1 MGGFYLES
9 TLSSPSLI
17 ERWSGS
23 AFRKNWWTMYEY
35 DLFVIGT
42 GPGGHRAAIQAAKLG
57 KRVGVAEA
65 GNVVGGICI
74 GKGTIPSKTLR
85 EAALYLSGY
94 RERNVYGASYTVKQ
108 NILMS
113 DLLHH
118 TDHVI
123 QTEMDV
129 VRHQLQ
135 RNGIDLHTA
144 HASFVD
150 DHTIQLETLGS
161 HQHADITSDKIVIA
175 TGTTAARDPH
185 IPFDGQR
192 IFTSDDMLELED
204 LPKTMAIIGGG
215 VIGVEF
221 ATIFAILGVR
231 VTLLDARDRLLD
243 FVDAEIIDSLIYNMR
258 QNRVTL
264 RLGEE
269 VTGIETLEGEGQRQV
284 RIKLKSGK
292 QIAADK
298 ALYSVGRQGVTDG
311 LNLDAAGLSADAR
324 GRIKVNENYQTC
336 VENIYAVGDVIGF
349 PSLAS
354 TSSEQGRL
362 SACHAFG
369 IEAESIPDLL
379 PYGIYS
385 IPEISII
392 GKSEE
397 DLTEEGVAYE
407 IGKAEYKEIARGT
420 ILGDASGML
429 KLIFHA
435 DTRKLLGV
443 CIIGEGASE
452 LIHIGQAVLTMNGT
466 IDYFIDT
473 VFNYPTL
480 AECYKT
486 AAFDGMNRLG

>member
-1 MGGFYLES
+1 
-9 TLSSPSLI
+9 
-17 ERWSGS
+17 
-23 AFRKNWWTMYEY
+23 MYDY

-42 GPGGHRAAIQAAKLG
+42 GPGGQRAAVQAAKLG

-65 GNVVGGICI
+65 GTVVGGICI
-74 GKGTIPSKTLR
+74 AKGTIPSKTLR

-94 RERNVYGASYTVKQ
+94 RERAVYGASYSVKQ
-108 NILMS
+108 KITMA
-113 DLLHH
+113 DLLHR

-123 QTEMDV
+123 RTEMDV
-129 VRHQLQ
+129 IRHQLL

-150 DHTIQLETLGS
+150 EHTLRLETPGAS
-161 HQHADITSDKIVIA
+161 QHQEVTCDKIVIA
-175 TGTTAARDPH
+175 TGTSAARDNH

-204 LPKTMAIIGGG
+204 LPRTMAIIGGG

-231 VTLLDARDRLLD
+231 VTLVDARPRLLD

-258 QNRVTL
+258 RNRVTL
-264 RLGEE
+264 RMAEE
-269 VTGIETLEGEGQRQV
+269 VTGLETVDDDRGEHV

-292 QIAADK
+292 QIFADK
-298 ALYSVGRQGVTDG
+298 ALYSIGRQGATGG
-311 LNLDAAGLSADAR
+311 LNLEAAGLDADSR
-324 GRIKVNENYQTC
+324 GRIKVSEHFQCAT
-336 VENIYAVGDVIGF
+336 ENIYAVGDVIGF

-362 SACHAFG
+362 AACHAFG
-369 IEAESIPDLL
+369 VDAVSIPDLF
-379 PYGIYS
+379 PYGIYA
-385 IPEISII
+385 IPEISTV
-392 GKSEE
+392 GKGEE
-397 DLTEEGVAYE
+397 ELTEQGVHYE
-407 IGKAEYKEIARGT
+407 VGKAEYREIARGT
-420 ILGDASGML
+420 ILGDSSGML
-429 KLIFHA
+429 KLIFNA
-435 DTRKLLGV
+435 DTRELLGV

-452 LIHIGQAVLTMNGT
+452 LIHIGQAVLAMKGT
-466 IDYFIDT
+466 IDYFIET

-486 AAFDGMNRLG
+486 AAFDGINRLG

>member
-1 MGGFYLES
+1 
-9 TLSSPSLI
+9 
-17 ERWSGS
+17 
-23 AFRKNWWTMYEY
+23 MYDY

-42 GPGGHRAAIQAAKLG
+42 GPGGQRAAVQAAKLG

-65 GNVVGGICI
+65 GTVVGGICI
-74 GKGTIPSKTLR
+74 AKGTIPSKTLR

-94 RERNVYGASYTVKQ
+94 RERAVYGASYSVKQ
-108 NILMS
+108 KITMG
-113 DLLHH
+113 DLLHR

-123 QTEMDV
+123 RTEMDV
-129 VRHQLQ
+129 IRHQLL

-150 DHTIQLETLGS
+150 EHTLRLETPGAS
-161 HQHADITSDKIVIA
+161 QHQEITADKIVVA
-175 TGTTAARDPH
+175 TGTNAARDTH

-204 LPKTMAIIGGG
+204 LPRTMAIIGGG

-231 VTLLDARDRLLD
+231 VTLVDARPRLLD
-243 FVDAEIIDSLIYNMR
+243 FVDAEVIDSLVYNMR
-258 QNRVTL
+258 RNRVTL
-264 RLGEE
+264 RMAEE
-269 VTGIETLEGEGQRQV
+269 VTGLETVDDDRGQHV

-292 QIAADK
+292 QIFADK
-298 ALYSVGRQGVTDG
+298 ALYSIGRQGATDG
-311 LNLDAAGLSADAR
+311 LNLEAAGLEADTR
-324 GRIKVNENYQTC
+324 GRIKVNENFQSE

-354 TSSEQGRL
+354 TSAEQGRL

-369 IEAESIPDLL
+369 VPAESIPDLF
-379 PYGIYS
+379 PYGIYA
-385 IPEISII
+385 IPEISTV
-392 GKSEE
+392 GKGEE
-397 DLTEEGVAYE
+397 ELTEEGVHYE
-407 IGKAEYKEIARGT
+407 VGKAEYREIARGT
-420 ILGDASGML
+420 ILGDSSGML
-429 KLIFHA
+429 KLIFEA

-452 LIHIGQAVLTMNGT
+452 LIHIGQAVLAMNGM

-486 AAFDGMNRLG
+486 AAFDGVNRLG